1 MIVSCCRGADMGVE
15 VVVVGLLLL
24 LAGGLPVLAQLN
36 IGKQLHTLQP
46 MLNFKHYEDNLTCY
60 NGFRF
65 FGFCYIY
72 SQIFVML
79 TKSTIQ

>member
-1 MIVSCCRGADMGVE
+1 MIVSCCRGEDMGGE

-46 MLNFKHYEDNLTCY
+46 MLNFKQYW
-60 NGFRF
+60 R
-65 FGFCYIY
+65 
-72 SQIFVML
+72 
-79 TKSTIQ
+79 